1 MRNIKSENKT
11 DKAKKKE
18 KSGGL
23 WLSFWV
29 KLIGILIILSCIMV
43 FGFVFYKRVLRQKIE
58 RTHQAV
64 TNQVLHVAELTTL
77 KNNYSDI
84 ISIKKSGVGGL
95 AKAYVI
101 IKYSG
106 VIRVGVQD
114 LTRAKISV
122 NDKGTEVRIKIPRCT
137 ILDNTLV
144 SQAVFD
150 EKRSV
155 FVPITLKEIFAEI
168 ETAMADFALSAERR
182 GLIEEADAHLVEI
195 VSATVKGFGYDR
207 VTVELM
213 ED

>member
-1 MRNIKSENKT
+1 M
-11 DKAKKKE
+11 
-18 KSGGL
+18 L
-23 WLSFWV
+23 LV
-29 KLIGILIILSCIMV
+29 KIVGILLAVAGISVAALI
-43 FGFVFYKRVLRQKIE
+43 FYGKITRQKIE
-58 RTHQAV
+58 RTYQAV

-95 AKAYVI
+95 AKAYAIV
-101 IKYSG
+101 KYSG

-114 LTRAKISV
+114 LSRAKISV
-122 NDKGTEVRIKIPRCT
+122 NEKGTEVRIKIPRCT

-150 EKRSV
+150 EKRSI
-155 FVPITLKEIFAEI
+155 FVPITLKEIFEEI

-213 ED
+213 EE

>member
-1 MRNIKSENKT
+1 MSILKKIKFT
-11 DKAKKKE
+11 
-18 KSGGL
+18 
-23 WLSFWV
+23 
-29 KLIGILIILSCIMV
+29 LIVAVIIAASV
-43 FGFVFYKRVLRQKIE
+43 FGYVTWKKMYEVKIE
-58 RTHQAV
+58 RTHQAIS
-64 TNQVLHVAELTTL
+64 NQVLHVAELTTL

-95 AKAYVI
+95 AKAYAIV
-101 IKYSG
+101 KYSG

-114 LTRAKISV
+114 LSRAKISV
-122 NDKGTEVRIKIPRCT
+122 NEKGTEVRIKIPRCT

-150 EKRSV
+150 EKRSI
-155 FVPITLKEIFAEI
+155 FVPITLKEIFEEI

-213 ED
+213 EE